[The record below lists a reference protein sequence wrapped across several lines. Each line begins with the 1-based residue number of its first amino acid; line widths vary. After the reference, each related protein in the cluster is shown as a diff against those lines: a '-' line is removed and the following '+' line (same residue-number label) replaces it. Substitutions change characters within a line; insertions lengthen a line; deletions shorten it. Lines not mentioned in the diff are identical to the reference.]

1 MATTNVN
8 IIWTVTMVHMPAV
21 TEDYR
26 QVCAENP
33 AMESLAM
40 LLWTVE
46 RIRTCFAARIT
57 SVEVPRRCAQLITVH
72 LAGLRRLLGLWSFVS
87 CWE

>member
-8 IIWTVTMVHMPAV
+8 IIWTVRMVHMPAV

-40 LLWTVE
+40 LVETVE
-46 RIRTCFAARIT
+46 RI
-57 SVEVPRRCAQLITVH
+57 
-72 LAGLRRLLGLWSFVS
+72 
-87 CWE
+87 